1 MPFRHEIQMKQDG
14 KVIKKGKLRTT
25 KNGGGQQDQF
35 CWTVAGPKKTRLHSD
50 SELETGFCNAVC

>member
-1 MPFRHEIQMKQDG
+1 MKQDG
-14 KVIKKGKLRTT
+14 KVIEKGKLRTT